1 MVSAASPLA
10 GDDGL
15 GTPFGAPRPA
25 AGPAPNPPPIAL
37 VGPFPQR
44 PPLRSAAQAVAPHRS
59 CPDASGPTAV
69 TLSKAK
75 GLTLDQ
81 ILRPA
86 QNDAQ
91 ALPASR

>member
-15 GTPFGAPRPA
+15 GTPFGAPPGRRP
-25 AGPAPNPPPIAL
+25 GLPPTR
-37 VGPFPQR
+37 R
-44 PPLRSAAQAVAPHRS
+44 PSPPKRS

-75 GLTLDQ
+75 GLTLRQ
-81 ILRPA
+81 ILRSA

-91 ALPASR
+91 ALPARRRLLRRRE